1 MQIRDNVRERR
12 RERIQQLI
20 RQQSNE
26 EKAKI
31 IIVGAEET
39 ESLKPESLKPESLKP
54 ESLKPEPLKPERE
67 RPHVDV
73 PRMDTATLPPLSTRL
88 ETDPEL
94 WWKEREKKLRTDRAG
109 WQGLKGLS
117 PPSTSN
123 RIDDPTLSFNLTK
136 FLRGFAI
143 RFIFS
148 VFVFAAIWGWFKLEM
163 PGSKDARKWMIS
175 SVTRDMDFQS
185 IEVWYGQTFGGS
197 PSFFPFNQGKSDT
210 KEVSALLSPDDTAI
224 PVTGT
229 IIQSFAQNGTGVKV
243 AATGG
248 SDVLAIYTGR
258 VQQVTKAQD
267 GRITVLV
274 QHQNHIL
281 SVYGNL
287 EKALVKPNDW
297 VETGQQLG
305 QLTII
310 DAGEGGGILYFAVQ
324 QNGKSLNP
332 AEVVSFD

>member
-1 MQIRDNVRERR
+1 MMQIRENVRERR
-12 RERIQQLI
+12 RKRIGQLIGQQL
-20 RQQSNE
+20 RE
-26 EKAKI
+26 DEAKLYNV
-31 IIVGAEET
+31 IVEAKVT
-39 ESLKPESLKPESLKP
+39 DPPKPELA
-54 ESLKPEPLKPERE
+54 
-67 RPHVDV
+67 RPIVDI
-73 PRMDTATLPPLSTRL
+73 PRMETSSLPPLSPNI

-94 WWKEREKKLRTDRAG
+94 WWKEREKKLRSDRAG

-123 RIDDPTLSFNLTK
+123 RIDDPILSFNFTK

-143 RFIFS
+143 RFVFS
-148 VFVFAAIWGWFKLEM
+148 LFVFAAIWGWFKLEM

-197 PSFFPFNQGKSDT
+197 PSFFPFNQDKSDT
-210 KEVSALLSPDDTAI
+210 KEVSVQLSPDDTAI

-229 IIQSFAQNGTGVKV
+229 IIQSYAQNGTGVKV
-243 AATGG
+243 AATGS

-258 VQQVTKAQD
+258 VQQVTKVQD
-267 GRITVLV
+267 GRITILV
-274 QHQNHIL
+274 QHQNHL
-281 SVYGNL
+281 MSVYGNL
-287 EKALVKPNDW
+287 EKSLVKPNDW

-324 QNGKSLNP
+324 QNGKTLDP